1 MLRHRQPLTTTSMQ
15 SSSSTCSNISARRP
29 VATLDLHGY
38 HRGEAIRR
46 LTDYLDQQAQNNRA
60 EQVWVCVITGSGVH
74 STEGP
79 VLRNAVQDL
88 FVKRQMEYHINTGKG
103 SLTVNAKSGIVLHK
117 QKVVDSKI
125 TIVPHSSGP
134 NVKLIGRVAPKSR
147 AFATINNQANFL
159 LHHPL
164 PNHVAQDDAL
174 LVSVQHESRKEQYLH
189 IHKTKHS
196 KQELARVLS
205 DSKLDYDRTVQS
217 QNDYDGKL
225 QQALQTSESE
235 LQDDQD
241 ADEKE
246 LQAILAK
253 SVADLQHQ
261 EEEEERELQAIL
273 TKSMSEACL
282 SNNLDDTFE
291 AAMKLSFD
299 EFRNEEEVLRLA
311 LEQSMYEV

>member
-1 MLRHRQPLTTTSMQ
+1 MQ
-15 SSSSTCSNISARRP
+15 SSSSSSTCSNISARRP

-134 NVKLIGRVAPKSR
+134 NVKLIGRVAPR

-189 IHKTKHS
+189 IHKTKQT

-205 DSKLDYDRTVQS
+205 DSKLEYARTVQS

-253 SVADLQHQ
+253 SVADLQYQ

-273 TKSMSEACL
+273 TKSLSEACL